1 MNRRDFLKSA
11 FAGGALI
18 ATAKLPSFG
27 EDDPS
32 VFPLRGQFE
41 RMSLGYATVRAGAT
55 KPFSVLHIS
64 DTHLCEAYPDESE
77 TKQKLMD
84 IRRKTFGGRQEEAL
98 RDSLSWAKKN
108 VDYVIHTGDLIDWQS
123 RANFDLVKKYFGDA
137 MFGSL
142 GNHEF
147 TPDMWLSDP
156 KETNDEPW
164 KDRTRAQLAATY
176 PFDISLHS
184 QVVNGVNFVTMDDV
198 YGTVTAG
205 QVERFRAEVKKG
217 LPIVLCMHVPFFTD
231 DIWRATTKFWRDQ
244 GKRFSDAAVPPPRG
258 DYLRQKE
265 DPVTRDF
272 IAYLKTEPLL
282 KAILVG
288 HEHVMVQDRFS
299 PTAEE
304 FVVGGNFMFCGRE
317 VLFI

>member
-32 VFPLRGQFE
+32 LFPQRGKCE
-41 RMSLGYATVRAGAT
+41 RLALAYSIVRIGAT

-77 TKQKLMD
+77 KKQQLKD

-98 RDSLSWAKKN
+98 RDSLSWAKSN

-123 RANFDLVKKYFGDA
+123 RANFDLVKKYFGDS

-147 TPDMWLSDP
+147 SPDMWLSDT
-156 KETNDEPW
+156 KETKDEAW

-184 QVVNGVNFVTMDDV
+184 QVVNGVNFVTLDDV

-205 QVERFRAEVKKG
+205 QVERFRDEVKKG

-231 DIWRATTKFWRDQ
+231 DIWLSTTKFWARF
-244 GKRFSDAAVPPPRG
+244 GKKFEDATPIPPVK

-282 KAILVG
+282 KAILAG

-304 FVVGGNFMFCGRE
+304 FVVGANFMFCGRE